1 MYDCIIVGAGI
12 AGATVARKL
21 AEESNKKV
29 LVLER
34 RNHIGGNCYDKP
46 DDHGILIHEYGPHIF
61 HTGDEGVREFLSR
74 FTKWYD
80 FGHEVV
86 AKVGDQL
93 IPVPFN
99 LNTLHMVYDKE
110 NFSPEAVL
118 TEQNNNVP
126 NYPQNIQY
134 ADMSGI
140 DDADEKERLLN
151 L

>member
-110 NFSPEAVL
+110 KA
-118 TEQNNNVP
+118 
-126 NYPQNIQY
+126 
-134 ADMSGI
+134 
-140 DDADEKERLLN
+140 ERLEKKLIEEYG